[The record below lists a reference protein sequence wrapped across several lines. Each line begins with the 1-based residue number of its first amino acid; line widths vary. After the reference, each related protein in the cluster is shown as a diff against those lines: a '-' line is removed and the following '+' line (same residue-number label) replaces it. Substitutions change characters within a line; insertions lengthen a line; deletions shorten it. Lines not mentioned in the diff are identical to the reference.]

1 MPHSIA
7 KVQFKKNL
15 LHMQLIMLIMLHY
28 SQIYI
33 NLQTGILLSLQLNL
47 FATSLN
53 VIVSAFSRSSS
64 V

>member
-1 MPHSIA
+1 MPHLIA
-7 KVQFKKNL
+7 KIQFKKNL
-15 LHMQLIMLIMLHY
+15 LHMQLIMLIMLRY